1 MNFFG
6 LGPGRLIFIFVIVLG
21 LAMSY
26 GSFTTALIITLAF
39 LPSIAYLY
47 WLRNLEKTDKEPW
60 ELLGQAFTWGALSSI
75 FLALFIS
82 SALITIAHGIF
93 GDGTFFDVEIE
104 LFVGAVI
111 VAPFV
116 EEAVKPWGIL
126 RNQNMRKEVDELEDG
141 SIYGAACGLGFASTE
156 NLFYGL
162 GPGYLLG
169 GTEGAVILVI
179 ARSLSSTLLHASATS
194 FTGHGIARYVVEKEP
209 FSIVVRHYA
218 AAVAV
223 HAVFNAS
230 VLINPIYGFLVALI
244 VAISGIEFT
253 RRRIIDLDLRAVEVA
268 YQEQLLQQP
277 SRDDWW
283 KHSGDKWRER
293 TNSWE
298 NKKYRV

>member
-1 MNFFG
+1 M
-6 LGPGRLIFIFVIVLG
+6 
-21 LAMSY
+21 
-26 GSFTTALIITLAF
+26 
-39 LPSIAYLY
+39 
-47 WLRNLEKTDKEPW
+47 
-60 ELLGQAFTWGALSSI
+60 
-75 FLALFIS
+75 
-82 SALITIAHGIF
+82 LIT
-93 GDGTFFDVEIE
+93 
-104 LFVGAVI
+104 
-111 VAPFV
+111 
-116 EEAVKPWGIL
+116 
-126 RNQNMRKEVDELEDG
+126 
-141 SIYGAACGLGFASTE
+141 C
-156 NLFYGL
+156 
-162 GPGYLLG
+162 
-169 GTEGAVILVI
+169 
-179 ARSLSSTLLHASATS
+179 ATS
-194 FTGHGIARYVVEKEP
+194 FIGHGIARYVVEKEP